1 MDKKKLKKLR
11 IFWLIIIAVLVLSAF
26 VVPYV
31 YLNDVYSFFGAFFY
45 WSLFALLVIFS
56 TIKIT
61 SYWRE

>member
-1 MDKKKLKKLR
+1 LDKKQLKKLR
-11 IFWLIIIAVLVLSAF
+11 IFWLIVISVLVLSAF
-26 VVPYV
+26 IVPYV

-45 WSLFALLVIFS
+45 WSIFALLVIFS

>member
-1 MDKKKLKKLR
+1 MDKKQLKKLR
-11 IFWLIIIAVLVLSAF
+11 IFWLIVISVLVLSAF
-26 VVPYV
+26 IVPYV

-45 WSLFALLVIFS
+45 WSIFALLVIFS

>member
-61 SYWRE
+61 GYWRE